1 MDNNHAVP
9 ASSIVVG
16 VALLLVTLALRGAS
30 ANRLVRS
37 RLLTS
42 CVLFGAYAMAAAL
55 AAYGPLPP
63 DVAQQIRSFNPLL
76 LAFGLATL
84 VVVVT
89 INPWREDRLPD
100 RFPTIVQDAIVI
112 ALFAIVATLFMQEK
126 VLATTAVGAVV
137 IGFALQDTLGNLFS
151 GLAIQ
156 VEKPFAVGH
165 WVTIAGTDGLV
176 SEVTWRATKLR
187 TKAGN
192 FVVVPNSVV
201 AKETITNYSEP
212 THDTR
217 LDVDVGASYDTPPN
231 EVKAVIAQALRDEPL
246 LVSIREPEILIVDFA
261 PSAVTYRVRVWT
273 TDFAADMRVRDRVR
287 SHIYYAFRRHGITIP
302 YPIQVQIEQGL
313 DAHGPAEDGGRA
325 RLVDGVE
332 VLAALS
338 DEQRAQLVASAHTM
352 VYEAGQVIV
361 RQGDPG
367 ASMFIVRR
375 GEAAV
380 TISDAGGEL
389 ARHRTGG
396 FFGEM
401 SLLTGEP
408 RTATVTAV
416 TDCELIE
423 IGVEAFRRVVLSD
436 AAVVEH
442 VTAAVSSR
450 RAELDQHRAAS
461 SPAGAAVETPQT
473 LVTRVRRFL
482 RL

>member
-1 MDNNHAVP
+1 MP

-16 VALLLVTLALRGAS
+16 IALLLLTLALRGAS
-30 ANRLVRS
+30 VNRLVRS

-42 CVLFGAYAMAAAL
+42 SLLFGTSAAAAAL
-55 AAYGPLPP
+55 AAYGPLPAE
-63 DVAQQIRSFNPLL
+63 VAQQIRSFNPLL

-84 VVVVT
+84 VVVLT

-156 VEKPFAVGH
+156 IEKPFRVGH
-165 WVTIAGTDGLV
+165 WVTIAGTDGIV
-176 SEVTWRATKLR
+176 SEVTWRATKIR

-212 THDTR
+212 THETR
-217 LDVDVGASYDTPPN
+217 LEVEVGASYDTPPN
-231 EVKAVIAQALRDEPL
+231 EVKAVIASALRDEPL
-246 LVSIREPEILIVDFA
+246 LIAAREPEILIGDFA
-261 PSAVTYRVRVWT
+261 ASAITYRVRVWT
-273 TDFAADMRVRDRVR
+273 SDFAADMRVRDRVR
-287 SHIYYAFRRHGITIP
+287 SRIYYAFRRHGITVP
-302 YPIQVQIEQGL
+302 YPIQVQIERPPAAAVIDGS
-313 DAHGPAEDGGRA
+313 GPLA
-325 RLVDGVE
+325 LIDGVD
-332 VLAALS
+332 VLSSLS
-338 DEQRAQLVASAHTM
+338 EEQRAQLGASARALLF
-352 VYEAGQVIV
+352 EAGQVIV
-361 RQGDPG
+361 REGEPG
-367 ASMFIVRR
+367 ASMFVVRR
-375 GEAAV
+375 GETAV
-380 TISDAGGEL
+380 TVAGTGGEL
-389 ARHRTGG
+389 ARHGEGG

-401 SLLTGEP
+401 SLLTGDP

-423 IGVEAFRRVVLSD
+423 IGAEAFRRVVLAD
-436 AAVVEH
+436 AAIVDR
-442 VTAAVSSR
+442 VTAAVATR
-450 RAELDQHRAAS
+450 RAEIDRHRAAR
-461 SPAGAAVETPQT
+461 PVGGAAAEPPQN
-473 LVTRVRRFL
+473 LVARVRRFL